1 MIKQKS
7 SSRGLKIL
15 TVECPILKKKIE
27 EDVCFEVSMIS
38 EEMCPTHFAPD
49 EILKVQDFKHICL
62 KCKNHR
68 E

>member
-1 MIKQKS
+1 
-7 SSRGLKIL
+7 L

-49 EILKVQDFKHICL
+49 EILKVEDFKHICL